1 MATQL
6 AVRLTKAV
14 VLPALLVCGPAMAAA
29 QSAAPAPRFEFH
41 GLVQGWF
48 AADDS
53 INTFRVRRAELAAV
67 GQLGTRLRWKVQIDP
82 SKVVTVRNEF
92 ADDRLTNVTVDVGT
106 VLQDAQIS
114 YLLGPLVI
122 DAGQFK
128 VPVGREGLQSSSTIE
143 VAERTLQASTTN
155 KFGDVRD
162 IGVQVRIAAGGGTQA
177 VVGVFNGM
185 GERINRLDASTQKA
199 LLGRLVTAL
208 PLLPGLSVGVTAG
221 TVIGPDD
228 HEANRSR
235 LGADVLYERGGVTV
249 RSEIMSGADGAFD
262 RRGFYALAAYRFAP
276 SLQAAF
282 RYDVWD
288 PDLND
293 DTTAA
298 GAREQDLVGGLT
310 WSLPDGYAK
319 LQASYFRKTFG
330 HQLVPTRNVLVLNAQ
345 LAW

>member
-1 MATQL
+1 MMATRTGWRAAGL
-6 AVRLTKAV
+6 S
-14 VLPALLVCGPAMAAA
+14 ALLAFWPTVAAA
-29 QSAAPAPRFEFH
+29 QRPAAEPKFQFH

-53 INTFRVRRAELAAV
+53 INTFRVRRAELAAIGQV
-67 GQLGTRLRWKVQIDP
+67 GDRVRWKVQIDP

-92 ADDRLTNVTVDVGT
+92 TEDRLTNVSVDVGT

-114 YLLGPLVI
+114 YLLGRVVI

-128 VPVGREGLQSSSTIE
+128 VPVGREGLQSSSTVE
-143 VAERTLQASTTN
+143 VAERTLHASTTN

-162 IGVQVRIAAGGGTQA
+162 IGVQVRVAAGSGTQA
-177 VVGVFNGM
+177 VAGVFNGM

-199 LLGRLVTAL
+199 LLGRLTTTL
-208 PLLPGLSVGVTAG
+208 PFLPGVSVGGTAG

-228 HEANRSR
+228 REAHRSR
-235 LGADVLYERGGVTV
+235 LGADVLYERERVTL
-249 RSEIMSGADGAFD
+249 RSEIMTGTDGAFD
-262 RRGFYALAAYRFAP
+262 RRGYYALAAYRFLPA
-276 SLQAAF
+276 LQAAF

-288 PDLND
+288 PNLND
-293 DTTAA
+293 DTTPA

-319 LQASYFRKTFG
+319 LQASYFRKTFD
-330 HQLVPTRNVLVLNAQ
+330 HELVPTRNVLVVNAQ